1 VTTRRILLAVSTSRY
16 SRHLVD
22 TAVAE
27 VEKARDEGHEV
38 ALDVLAIV
46 ETGDLERVSRSVG
59 SEGFLGLGP
68 QRDVLEALGR
78 EHDRMVRRRVE
89 EVREAAAA
97 RDISVNVTEVQGTF
111 VDTVIA
117 RAQELGSD
125 VIVVTR
131 ADRPFI
137 SRILFGSDAD
147 KVARLAKRDG
157 LGRVIIDE

>member
-1 VTTRRILLAVSTSRY
+1 MITRRILLAISTSRY

-22 TAVAE
+22 TAVQE
-27 VEKARDEGHEV
+27 VEKAKSSGHEV
-38 ALDVLAIV
+38 QLDVLAIV
-46 ETGDLERVSRSVG
+46 ETDDLDRVSRSVG

-68 QRDVLEALGR
+68 QHDLLDALGR
-78 EHDRMVRRRVE
+78 EHNRMVRRRVDE
-89 EVREAAAA
+89 IRIAASAREVAIAVV
-97 RDISVNVTEVQGTF
+97 DVHGDF
-111 VDTVIA
+111 VETVIA
-117 RAQELGSD
+117 QAQALGSD
-125 VIVVTR
+125 VILVTR